1 MLSFFKATIGSIV
14 AEGKLG
20 FKSAWRLFVLLGQLF
35 CLLQFVKRTPSQ
47 TIHLELITLLTAIF
61 PSQSYLTS
69 FLSNPRTVGIFSALH
84 PLCRIIF
91 GSLGFLVLLLKIIF
105 SSQQNELSD
114 LNKTYFDI
122 SNGQKFELLMF
133 SSF

>member
-1 MLSFFKATIGSIV
+1 MKNRARWALPHKFFESNLVYAWPAYIFLKKSPNFWKTEYKINLLSFFKAIRGSRLGSIV

-69 FLSNPRTVGIFSALH
+69 FLSNPRTVEIF
-84 PLCRIIF
+84 CCC
-91 GSLGFLVLLLKIIF
+91 
-105 SSQQNELSD
+105 
-114 LNKTYFDI
+114 
-122 SNGQKFELLMF
+122 
-133 SSF
+133 